1 LASSCPKG
9 EEHTFEVTLEE
20 RMRKGGHYY
29 VPNAPGIP
37 DMPDMP
43 EVPNAEEIG
52 AIMESVEEWI
62 PGSVRV
68 YVDNNEQIHVD
79 LEDLK
84 EDLHGLK
91 AKLAKVKVLHED
103 EPHIVTEHGD
113 HGARTTMIHLSDK
126 NVSYQTDEGKVVLD
140 STEDGKQAMIWDAE
154 GELIYEG
161 PLTEDYESDLPEK
174 AVKLLNTL
182 EDLEL
187 DTEGYQF
194 EIKLNTE
201 DIDPVTVI
209 MPES

>member
-1 LASSCPKG
+1 
-9 EEHTFEVTLEE
+9 
-20 RMRKGGHYY
+20 
-29 VPNAPGIP
+29 
-37 DMPDMP
+37 
-43 EVPNAEEIG
+43 
-52 AIMESVEEWI
+52 
-62 PGSVRV
+62 
-68 YVDNNEQIHVD
+68 
-79 LEDLK
+79 
-84 EDLHGLK
+84 
-91 AKLAKVKVLHED
+91 
-103 EPHIVTEHGD
+103 
-113 HGARTTMIHLSDK
+113 
-126 NVSYQTDEGKVVLD
+126 
-140 STEDGKQAMIWDAE
+140 MIWDAE